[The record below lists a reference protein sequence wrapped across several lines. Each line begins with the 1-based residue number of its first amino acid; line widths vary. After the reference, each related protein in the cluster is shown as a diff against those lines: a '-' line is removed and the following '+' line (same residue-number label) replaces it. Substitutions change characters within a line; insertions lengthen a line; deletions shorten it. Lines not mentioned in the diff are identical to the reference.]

1 METVTPSQGQVPEVA
16 PEVVL
21 RPGRETDVDYV
32 YATWLRS
39 YLQLGAT
46 LGWARQGP
54 EAKARYY
61 RGQQAL
67 IASLLKRSTLTI
79 AGLKGDDATVCGWA
93 VWSRSYA
100 SEPSV
105 EHERALHYLYVRRT
119 LQRCGVGRK
128 LLQHVNPTVY
138 THLNRAPG
146 DRQRGT
152 DWLQDWLKK
161 DAPHA
166 VYDPYAVMS

>member
-1 METVTPSQGQVPEVA
+1 METVTPSRGQVPEVA

-21 RPGRETDVDYV
+21 RPGRETDIDYV

-39 YLQLGAT
+39 YLQLGVT
-46 LGWARQGP
+46 LGWVRQGGP

-79 AGLKGDDATVCGWA
+79 AGLKGDDATVCGW
-93 VWSRSYA
+93 VVHSRPGP
-100 SEPSV
+100 EV
-105 EHERALHYLYVRRT
+105 EGRHLVYVLHYLYVRRT
-119 LQRCGVGRK
+119 LQRCGVGWK

-138 THLNRAPG
+138 THLNRSPG
-146 DRQRGT
+146 ADRR

-161 DAPHA
+161 DAPRA
-166 VYDPYAVMS
+166 TYDPYAVF